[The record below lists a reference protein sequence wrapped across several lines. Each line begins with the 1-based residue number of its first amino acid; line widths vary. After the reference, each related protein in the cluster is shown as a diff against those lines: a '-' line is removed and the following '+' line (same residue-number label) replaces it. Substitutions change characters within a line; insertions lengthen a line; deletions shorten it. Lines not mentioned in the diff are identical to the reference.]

1 MTEHNS
7 IAVKIAKASA
17 AVGGSLKADARNAD
31 QNYNYISADKILT
44 VAGQALADAGV
55 AILPAITNANVE
67 TATYTNKYG
76 EKTRHDATVTFVMT
90 IAADDGQ
97 IEMPWIGC
105 GNDYIVPDKAI
116 YKAITSGHK
125 YFIMK
130 LLNIGEGNEDGE
142 HETKAPD
149 QSAQRQPERPVQRP
163 AVQKPAP
170 APVVRTQRNDAQELL
185 RDVDEV
191 EGKHHGYNAEIFL
204 VGENAL
210 NSVEELPSHLA
221 DFGSP
226 LNPDGDEYN
235 PFHDDKTSLRDIV
248 FEGSTGKFVE
258 ACRREGAASD
268 RVCTPPQYGFLKS
281 VIISIGSKETHHDIL
296 HVLAGR
302 QVDSENLP
310 PFGLAKYL
318 LDVLPA
324 ESGNKGDKV
333 KNTDARHP
341 GAVAAVKEIHAKLSA

>member
-170 APVVRTQRNDAQELL
+170 APVARTPQDSL
-185 RDVDEV
+185 RA
-191 EGKHHGYNAEIFL
+191 HAETFL

-210 NSVEELPSHLA
+210 DSVEELPSHLA

-281 VIISIGSKETHHDIL
+281 VVLGIGSEETHHDIL

>member
-1 MTEHNS
+1 LRAH
-7 IAVKIAKASA
+7 A
-17 AVGGSLKADARNAD
+17 
-31 QNYNYISADKILT
+31 
-44 VAGQALADAGV
+44 
-55 AILPAITNANVE
+55 E
-67 TATYTNKYG
+67 T
-76 EKTRHDATVTFVMT
+76 
-90 IAADDGQ
+90 
-97 IEMPWIGC
+97 
-105 GNDYIVPDKAI
+105 
-116 YKAITSGHK
+116 
-125 YFIMK
+125 
-130 LLNIGEGNEDGE
+130 
-142 HETKAPD
+142 
-149 QSAQRQPERPVQRP
+149 
-163 AVQKPAP
+163 
-170 APVVRTQRNDAQELL
+170 
-185 RDVDEV
+185 
-191 EGKHHGYNAEIFL
+191 FL

-210 NSVEELPSHLA
+210 DSVEELPSHLA

-281 VIISIGSKETHHDIL
+281 VVLGIGSEETHHDIL

-324 ESGNKGDKV
+324 ESGKKGEKV
-333 KNTDARHP
+333 KNIDARHP

>member
-1 MTEHNS
+1 MNASVTLGELATALS
-7 IAVKIAKASA
+7 KAQGEMKSA
-17 AVGGSLKADARNAD
+17 ALDTVNPFFKSKYASLASVMAACRA
-31 QNYNYISADKILT
+31 
-44 VAGQALADAGV
+44 ALAANGLSIIQPTRMDENGII
-55 AILPAITNANVE
+55 ILCTTMLHE
-67 TATYTNKYG
+67 SG
-76 EKTRHDATVTFVMT
+76 EWV
-90 IAADDGQ
+90 GS
-97 IEMPWIGC
+97 EYP
-105 GNDYIVPDKAI
+105 IVPDKNTPQALGSAMTYARRYTLSAMI
-116 YKAITSGHK
+116 GVVADEDDDGNSASG
-125 YFIMK
+125 
-130 LLNIGEGNEDGE
+130 NGNQQQ
-142 HETKAPD
+142 

-170 APVVRTQRNDAQELL
+170 APVARTPQDSL
-185 RDVDEV
+185 RA
-191 EGKHHGYNAEIFL
+191 HAETFL

-210 NSVEELPSHLA
+210 DSVEELPSHLA

-281 VIISIGSKETHHDIL
+281 VVLGIGSEETHHDIL

-302 QVDSENLP
+302 PVNSENLP
-310 PFGLAKYL
+310 GFALAKYL

-324 ESGNKGDKV
+324 ESGKKGEKV